1 MAKRY
6 SIAFNTTEFPGRV
19 RAVWVELGHWFM
31 KPKDVAHVDLRDHPL
46 YPELE
51 GYVLANP
58 SGRHRAASA
67 GSNPRD
73 GSDGEE

>member
-6 SIAFNTTEFPGRV
+6 SISFDTNDAPGRV
-19 RAVWVELGHWFM
+19 RAVWVELGYWFM
-31 KPKDVAHVDLRDHPL
+31 KPGSVANVDLADHPL

-51 GYVLANP
+51 QYVLANP
-58 SGRHRAASA
+58 SRRPLG

-73 GSDGEE
+73 GSDGAE